1 MAWSVSPPTPDLSAC
16 RLTFT
21 GAISSDDMTHA
32 FEKTAR
38 VCLEH
43 DVWRVLTDATAMTAA
58 HSVIDVYRLVTTI
71 ADLGVQDTF
80 REALIAPTDAPAREN
95 VRFWEDAAVNRG
107 LACKVFATEAEA
119 VFWLLA

>member
-1 MAWSVSPPTPDLSAC
+1 MAWSVSPPTAELPAC

-21 GAISSDDMTHA
+21 GAISSPDMTHA
-32 FEKTAR
+32 FEQTAR

-43 DVWRVLTDATAMTAA
+43 DVWRVLTDASAMTAS
-58 HSVIDVYRLVTTI
+58 HTVIDIYTMVTTI

-80 REALIAPTDAPAREN
+80 REALIAPNEATAREN